1 MEIFGYIASIL
12 VGVTL
17 GLIGGGGSILT
28 VPILVY
34 LFGIPMVAASS
45 YSLFIVWITSL
56 VGGMKYTRQKL
67 VKPKQVMV
75 FGIPAVIAVFLTR
88 IWVMPNIPAE
98 ILIWQVSISKDIFL
112 LGFFA
117 VLMIAASLSMILP
130 LKLKNTG
137 KKKHITWIILEGMVV
152 GTITG
157 LVGAGGGFMII
168 PALVIFNKM
177 PIKEAIGTSLFIIAL
192 NSLIGFMSGLHLV
205 PVDWIL
211 LLQIAG
217 LAIIGIFIGNK
228 ASKRISW
235 ETLKPL
241 FWWFVLILGSI
252 ILIQELQHIL

>member
-1 MEIFGYIASIL
+1 M
-12 VGVTL
+12 
-17 GLIGGGGSILT
+17 
-28 VPILVY
+28 
-34 LFGIPMVAASS
+34 
-45 YSLFIVWITSL
+45 
-56 VGGMKYTRQKL
+56 
-67 VKPKQVMV
+67 
-75 FGIPAVIAVFLTR
+75 
-88 IWVMPNIPAE
+88 
-98 ILIWQVSISKDIFL
+98 SISKDIFL

-137 KKKHITWIILEGMVV
+137 KKKHIIWIMLEGMVV

-192 NSLIGFMSGLHLV
+192 NSLIGFTSGLHLDSI
-205 PVDWIL
+205 DWML

-228 ASKRISW
+228 VSKKIS
-235 ETLKPL
+235 
-241 FWWFVLILGSI
+241 
-252 ILIQELQHIL
+252 